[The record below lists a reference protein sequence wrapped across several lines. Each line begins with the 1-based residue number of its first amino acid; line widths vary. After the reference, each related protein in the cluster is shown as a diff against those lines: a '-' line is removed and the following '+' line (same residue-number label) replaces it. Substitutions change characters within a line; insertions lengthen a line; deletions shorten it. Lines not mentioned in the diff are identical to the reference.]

1 MRNLIDLMTS
11 KYHCCLGVM
20 LHSDGCYRCGSA
32 ASMEKDQIK
41 YVGVPGNYQKVP
53 GAVKILEPMNLS
65 LNYFE
70 IEIISG
76 GINNEIG
83 IGLGAFEYP
92 IDQMPGWNR
101 NSIGYHADNGKLYH
115 QRGNGQE
122 FGPTCTVGDIMGC
135 GVDFESE
142 DLSGC
147 VNVFFTKNGKQVGD
161 SVRMKKPLSG
171 LYAVIGVCSKGEI
184 VRYCGH
190 WHYLPK
196 EKTSLKGI

>member
-1 MRNLIDLMTS
+1 
-11 KYHCCLGVM
+11 M

-32 ASMEKDQIK
+32 IAVDKDQIK
-41 YVGVPGNYQKVP
+41 YKSGPSMNQKVP

-70 IEIISG
+70 IEIKSG
-76 GINNEIG
+76 GMKNEIG
-83 IGLGAFEYP
+83 IGLGEFEYP
-92 IDQMPGWNR
+92 VDRMPGWNR

-115 QRGNGQE
+115 QEGCGQK
-122 FGPTCTVGDIMGC
+122 FGPTCTVGDVMGC

-161 SVRMKKPLSG
+161 SVRIRKPMSG
-171 LYAVIGVCSKGEI
+171 LYAVIGMCNKNEVVSY
-184 VRYCGH
+184 RGH
-190 WHYLPK
+190 WHYLPQ
-196 EKTSLKGI
+196 EASLRGIHA